1 MSGHS
6 KWAGIKH
13 KKAIVD
19 AKRGKEFTK
28 VANMITVAAK
38 QAGGDPKMNFSLR
51 LAMDKARA
59 VNMPAANIERAVKRG
74 TGELGGAAPEEL
86 IYEGYAPAGVA
97 VLVEAMTDNRNRT
110 APEIRSLFSKH
121 GGSMADSGAVAYIFE
136 QKGQINL
143 VLADQKLKQDETEL
157 LVIDSGAEDFENSE
171 GELIVYTSKRD
182 LQKVKEYLESNGI
195 KIDNAE
201 ITYIPKNEVKV
212 SDSTQ
217 AAKVMKLIDALE
229 DSEDV
234 TAVHAN
240 FDIPEDIL
248 EKISQ

>member
-38 QAGGDPKMNFSLR
+38 QGGGDPKMNFSLR

-74 TGELGGAAPEEL
+74 TGELGGTTPEEL
-86 IYEGYAPAGVA
+86 TYEGYGPSGVA

-110 APEIRSLFSKH
+110 ASEVRSKFSKH
-121 GGSMADSGAVAYIFE
+121 GGSMAEAGAVAYNFT
-136 QKGQINL
+136 QKGQITL
-143 VLADQKLKQDETEL
+143 PLRQKLGREDIEL
-157 LVIDSGAEDFENSE
+157 YVIDSGAEDFEYGDE
-171 GELIVYTSKRD
+171 ELVIYAKKTD
-182 LQKVKEYLESNGI
+182 LQKVKEFLEEHGVQ
-195 KIDNAE
+195 IDGAE
-201 ITYIPKNEVKV
+201 ITYIPKNEVRIDDIATATKI
-212 SDSTQ
+212 T
-217 AAKVMKLIDALE
+217 KLIDGLE
-229 DSEDV
+229 EIEDV

-240 FDIPEDIL
+240 FDISEEIL
-248 EKISQ
+248 EKLEP